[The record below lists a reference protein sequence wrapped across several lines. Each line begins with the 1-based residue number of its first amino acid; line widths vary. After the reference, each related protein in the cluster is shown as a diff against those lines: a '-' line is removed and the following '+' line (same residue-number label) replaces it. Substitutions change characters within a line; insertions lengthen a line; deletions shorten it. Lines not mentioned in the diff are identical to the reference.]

1 MRFGGKFFI
10 FEIRICLNMKNVFS
24 VLIAVMAG
32 LSVFAQNI
40 ADTLHLRLEGQ
51 YYEYPQ
57 EKVHL
62 MTDRNHYMG
71 GDTIWFRGFVVSS
84 ATHEPV
90 AVSKYMYVEL
100 RTPYNTVD
108 QRIKVIERGGVYAG
122 YVPLDMR
129 VPEGDYTL
137 VAYTNFMNSAGEAY
151 FFKKPVNI
159 RNAYSLRMDLSSQ
172 FEWEDGGGRL
182 VCRIDYRDR
191 TTGEERERKFTYRTI
206 KDADWRPSWRKSG
219 TETVKLDREEYMAGY
234 LLVMCD
240 DYAKYIRL
248 PKNENGFDVTFH
260 PEGGYLVPG
269 EECRVAFK
277 AIDGYGDG
285 IAVHG
290 RVIDSRNN
298 EVVKFKSLHG
308 GMGVLTFTPRLGETY
323 RAECVARDSLSASFD
338 LPAVNGSAA
347 VVSADLRGDSVI
359 DLRVNGRCPGDAIVA
374 IQERGLLVYA
384 GRLGGSREIS
394 IGCGGLQSGVVQVL
408 LLDGG
413 LNALSERLLFVR
425 AADTCTAAVAP
436 ARPTYGSRDKVIL
449 NLRLD
454 GYANAEGD
462 VAVSVTDRLFGDETG
477 GGNILS
483 NLLLQSEL
491 RGYIENP
498 AYYFEADDSVRR
510 AALDALLLTQGWRRY
525 DIPAS
530 LRGEYQYPAAAIEKS
545 QQISGTVKSL
555 WRGKPLADATVKILS
570 KKLGFARAVKTDSVG
585 RFYFK
590 GFDNADG
597 ATYQLEA
604 VNKNGNTESNVE
616 IDYDIYPA
624 IEPIDAIV
632 DYKPT
637 SNNEDI
643 ANNDDDAVEQMRL
656 SASGVYNI
664 ILNELVVEGHAPQF
678 GDKSITEIMA
688 SKTFDG
694 DYFEEEG
701 VTTLEEIIRKLPG
714 VLVKGNGDVV
724 YRNRP
729 VMFLVDE
736 MVFSPSGTSDAGDIV
751 ANYGENRRRR
761 ARAGGGA
768 VAEASFAAAMRAL
781 SYPTSSRGMLRE
793 VEDAIPF
800 DMIKQ
805 VSFLP
810 PNATLTFSME
820 GNAAIAIDLKEGA
833 EIGDEKPYG
842 MKYIMPL
849 GYQQPAEFYSP
860 KYAKD
865 FGNNSD
871 GGDLRSTVYWNPDVK
886 IDADGNA
893 MVEFYANDNRNTRY
907 DVLVEGVT
915 GDGELVHTTTQIR
928 KR

>member
-1 MRFGGKFFI
+1 MKKI
-10 FEIRICLNMKNVFS
+10 FTILAAVSMVF
-24 VLIAVMAG
+24 A
-32 LSVFAQNI
+32 VFAQGLS
-40 ADTLHLRLEGQ
+40 DTLRMRLEKQ

-57 EKVHL
+57 EKVH
-62 MTDRNHYMG
+62 MTTDRNHYMG

-90 AVSKYMYVEL
+90 SVSKYLYVEL

-108 QRIKVIERGGVYAG
+108 QRIKVIERDGVYAG

-172 FEWEDGGGRL
+172 FEWEDGGERL

-191 TTGEERERKFTYRTI
+191 VTGEERERKFTYRTI
-206 KDADWRPSWRKSG
+206 KDGDWRESWRKSG
-219 TETVKLDREEYMAGY
+219 TETVKLDREEYMSGW

-248 PKNENGFDVTFH
+248 PKNEGGFDVTFH

-277 AIDGYGDG
+277 AIDSYGDG

-290 RVIDSRNN
+290 RVIDSKNN
-298 EVVKFKSLHG
+298 EVAIFESLHG
-308 GMGVLTFTPRLGETY
+308 GMGVLTFTPRLGEAY
-323 RAECVARDSLSASFD
+323 RAECVARDSLTALFALPLVNDSA
-338 LPAVNGSAA
+338 V
-347 VVSADLRGDSVI
+347 VVSADLCGDGII
-359 DLRVNGRCPGDAIVA
+359 DLRVKGRCPGDAIIA

-384 GRLGGSREIS
+384 GSLDGRREAS
-394 IGCGGLQSGVVQVL
+394 IDCGGLQSGVVQVL
-408 LLDGG
+408 LLDGS

-425 AADTCTAAVAP
+425 ASDTDSCTATVAP
-436 ARPTYGSRDKVIL
+436 ARPTYGNRDKVIL

-454 GYANAEGD
+454 GYTNAEGD

-498 AYYFEADDSVRR
+498 AYYFEANDSARR

-530 LRGEYQYPAAAIEKS
+530 LRGEYQYPTAAIEKS

-555 WRGKPLADATVKILS
+555 WRGKPLADASVKILS

-616 IDYDIYPA
+616 IDYDIYPV
-624 IEPIDAIV
+624 IEPIDGIV
-632 DYKPT
+632 DYKST
-637 SNNEDI
+637 DNEDVV
-643 ANNDDDAVEQMRL
+643 NNDDSVEQMRL

-694 DYFEEEG
+694 DYFEKEG

-714 VLVKGNGDVV
+714 VIVKGNGDVV

-736 MVFSPSGTSDAGDIV
+736 MVFSLAGTSDAADIV

-820 GNAAIAIDLKEGA
+820 GNAAISIDLKEGA

-842 MKYIMPL
+842 MKYITPL

-865 FGNNSD
+865 FGNSSD

-907 DVLVEGVT
+907 DVVVEGVT
-915 GDGELVHTTTQIR
+915 RGGELVQATTQIR

>member
-1 MRFGGKFFI
+1 MKRVFVLLSI
-10 FEIRICLNMKNVFS
+10 F
-24 VLIAVMAG
+24 A
-32 LSVFAQNI
+32 SVFLAFSQEL
-40 ADTLHLRLEGQ
+40 ADTLLARLNEQ
-51 YYEYPQ
+51 CYEYPQ

-62 MTDRNHYMG
+62 TTDRNHYMG

-90 AVSKYMYVEL
+90 SVSKYLYVEL

-108 QRIKVIERGGVYAG
+108 QRIKVMERDGVYAG

-206 KDADWRPSWRKSG
+206 NDADWRPSWRKSG

-248 PKNENGFDVTFH
+248 PKNESGFDVTFH
-260 PEGGYLVPG
+260 PEGGYLVSG

-277 AIDGYGDG
+277 AIDSYGDG
-285 IAVHG
+285 IAVRG
-290 RVIDSRNN
+290 RVLDSGNN
-298 EVVKFKSLHG
+298 EIVKFEDLHG
-308 GMGVLTFTPRLGETY
+308 GMGVLSFTPRLGETY

-338 LPAVNGSAA
+338 LPVANDSAA

-359 DLRVNGRCPGDAIVA
+359 DLRVKGRCPGDAIIA

-384 GRLGGSREIS
+384 GSLDGRREAS
-394 IGCGGLQSGVVQVL
+394 IDCGGLQSGVVQVL
-408 LLDGG
+408 LLDGS
-413 LNALSERLLFVR
+413 LNALS
-425 AADTCTAAVAP
+425 CTATVAP
-436 ARPTYGSRDKVIL
+436 ARPTYGNRDKVIL

-454 GYANAEGD
+454 GYTNAEGD

-498 AYYFEADDSVRR
+498 AYYFEANDSARR

-530 LRGEYQYPAAAIEKS
+530 LRGEYQYPTAAIEKS

-555 WRGKPLADATVKILS
+555 WRGKPLADASVKILS

-616 IDYDIYPA
+616 IDYDIYPV
-624 IEPIDAIV
+624 IEPIDGIV
-632 DYKPT
+632 DYKST
-637 SNNEDI
+637 DNEDVV
-643 ANNDDDAVEQMRL
+643 NNDDSVEQMRL

-678 GDKSITEIMA
+678 GDKSIIEIMT

-694 DYFEEEG
+694 NYFEEEG
-701 VTTLEEIIRKLPG
+701 VTTLEEVIRKLPG
-714 VLVKGNGDVV
+714 VIVKGNGDVV

-736 MVFSPSGTSDAGDIV
+736 MVFSPSGTSDAADIV
-751 ANYGENRRRR
+751 ANYGENKRRR

-781 SYPTSSRGMLRE
+781 SYPTSSRGMLLVACCVRWKML
-793 VEDAIPF
+793 F
-800 DMIKQ
+800 
-805 VSFLP
+805 
-810 PNATLTFSME
+810 
-820 GNAAIAIDLKEGA
+820 
-833 EIGDEKPYG
+833 
-842 MKYIMPL
+842 PL
-849 GYQQPAEFYSP
+849 
-860 KYAKD
+860 
-865 FGNNSD
+865 
-871 GGDLRSTVYWNPDVK
+871 
-886 IDADGNA
+886 I
-893 MVEFYANDNRNTRY
+893 
-907 DVLVEGVT
+907 
-915 GDGELVHTTTQIR
+915 
-928 KR
+928 